1 MEEERNRSEDSY
13 GSLAR
18 VEVSRSDL
26 SGLGDRLDSLQES
39 IMMLEREQVLQQER
53 ISKLRGLI
61 EAAKEMYTALFA
73 AQLRSA
79 GTEPQPAPEH
89 TIVRVPEQ
97 ITLGITEV
105 TRERI
110 LSILDA
116 IRRVSEDRGGPIPK
130 HIVESRAE
138 AIGISKEDLAEVLG
152 WLRRAGALRESEE
165 WLELI

>member
-1 MEEERNRSEDSY
+1 MEEERNRRDESY
-13 GSLAR
+13 GSVAR
-18 VEVSRSDL
+18 LEVSTTDL

-39 IMMLEREQVLQQER
+39 IMMLERDQMHLQER
-53 ISKLRGLI
+53 ISELRGLI
-61 EAAKEMYTALFA
+61 EAAKEMYTILFA
-73 AQLRSA
+73 AQLRSG

-110 LSILDA
+110 LSVLDA
-116 IRRVSEDRGGPIPK
+116 IRRVSEESQGPAPT

-152 WLRRAGALRESEE
+152 WLRRAGALRESKE